1 MSTAKR
7 VRACGTGHGYEGRR
21 GGEGRVETANR
32 TVTGKGK
39 VKGRVWEGSRALE
52 EVLWGVRILFTFP
65 ARRAWTVAR
74 RLGAK
79 ACMIDGGVAVEKVGR
94 RSALAQFGWTRAS
107 VLCERTSIVRNAAFG
122 QLT

>member
-1 MSTAKR
+1 M
-7 VRACGTGHGYEGRR
+7 
-21 GGEGRVETANR
+21 
-32 TVTGKGK
+32 KGM
-39 VKGRVWEGSRALE
+39 VWEGSRALE

-94 RSALAQFGWTRAS
+94 RSALAQFGWIRAS
-107 VLCERTSIVRNAAFG
+107 VLCECTSIVRNAAFG